1 MPVSEYD
8 NYTFNSLA
16 YAPHEMI
23 GCTDQGVYTMT
34 GDDDAG
40 APIAAEL
47 TSMMLDFATSRQK
60 RLSAAWIGYKA
71 DGELVLRVRA
81 VDMDEL
87 VEYCFV
93 GRNVSGR
100 RHSRR
105 TASSSAR
112 GCAVDTGSSSLS
124 TRKVQTSRSIR

>member
-1 MPVSEYD
+1 
-8 NYTFNSLA
+8 
-16 YAPHEMI
+16 
-23 GCTDQGVYTMT
+23 MT

-93 GRNVSGR
+93 GRNVSGAPAQQENRFKLGKGLRSRYWQFELINKEGADFEIDQVELYPIRLDR
-100 RHSRR
+100 R
-105 TASSSAR
+105 
-112 GCAVDTGSSSLS
+112 V
-124 TRKVQTSRSIR
+124 